1 MGLLYTLRC
10 MRTNIEIDD
19 ALMSDAMRSGVFAS
33 KREAVETGLRL
44 LAQRGRYRELLAL
57 RGKLDWSDVPAESPT
72 SPPPHYMLQEAR
84 EPYTVAPTAR
94 STARRKAAK

>member
-1 MGLLYTLRC
+1 

-19 ALMSDAMRSGVFAS
+19 TLMSDAMRSGVFAS

-57 RGKLDWSDVPAESPT
+57 RGKLEWDDSSNGVPT
-72 SPPPHYMLQEAR
+72 STAPHYVLQETRAS
-84 EPYTVAPTAR
+84 YKVAPAAR
-94 STARRKAAK
+94 STSRRKSSK

>member
-1 MGLLYTLRC
+1 

-19 ALMSDAMRSGVFAS
+19 ALMRDAMRSGTFAS

-57 RGKLDWSDVPAESPT
+57 RGKLEWGDSPAGSPT
-72 SPPPHYMLQEAR
+72 LAPPHYALQEPRAA
-84 EPYTVAPTAR
+84 YNVASAAR
-94 STARRKAAK
+94 STARRKSAK